1 MLAWNTLVGIAGVRL
16 FFDEI
21 VRILG
26 KMNKFQYLKA
36 WKMKITKCMWKTE
49 ILGQDFMACIWFD
62 VEITKWQM
70 KIIKLGQYSYVRRG
84 WKEQNY
90 QV

>member
-16 FFDEI
+16 FFDGI
-21 VRILG
+21 ARLL
-26 KMNKFQYLKA
+26 KNFKNLKA

-49 ILGQDFMACIWFD
+49 ILGQDFMACIWSD
-62 VEITKWQM
+62 IEITKRQM
-70 KIIKLGQYSYVRRG
+70 KMIKSGQYSYVRRG